1 MSNRD
6 YSELIVSKKGVV
18 LSDRQV
24 VGNIIGESGDSIV
37 VEKDKVSDNVYTIPK
52 SQIEGY
58 DGTQLLLKS
67 TESELKMFE
76 QRKETQGESILD
88 SISDKLGDVK
98 DKIVDTTKDV
108 KDKVVDTTKDVKDK
122 TKDTIDSSSVGHA
135 HSSDVDRI
143 YEEGGPGTNTSRN
156 DDPLIEY
163 RDKEPMTPAKLNA
176 GEPTA
181 VKRDP
186 NDQKITSEGQTGTNT
201 QEAQEEYR
209 KRGMTKVDSDSNT
222 HEGSSVSQSRQSGF
236 EVDSGRNSDENSTN
250 VKATFSCETC
260 GQTFDSRQAL
270 KEHTSINHYK

>member
-18 LSDRQV
+18 LSDGQV
-24 VGNIIGESGDSIV
+24 VGNIIGQSGDSIV
-37 VEKDKVSDNVYTIPK
+37 VEKDKISDNVYTIPK

-98 DKIVDTTKDV
+98 DKVVDTTKDV
-108 KDKVVDTTKDVKDK
+108 KDKVVDTTKD
-122 TKDTIDSSSVGHA
+122 TIDSSTVGHA

-143 YEEGGPGTNTSRN
+143 YEEGGPGTDTSRN

-222 HEGSSVSQSRQSGF
+222 HEDSSVSQSRQSGF

-250 VKATFSCETC
+250 VEATFSCETC